1 MPLLQSL
8 AITYALWLL
17 YILVMGLYRAKLQGR
32 LSRVALEGGA
42 AVGAYFATADA
53 TNITVTYTSAPSAG
67 TNNVTLNW
75 SARI

>member
-1 MPLLQSL
+1 MPLLHSL
-8 AITYALWLL
+8 ALLYALWLM
-17 YILVMGLYRAKLQGR
+17 YVLVMGLYRAKLQGR
-32 LSRVALEGGA
+32 LSPAPLEGGA

-53 TNITVTYTSAPSAG
+53 TNITVTYTPAPSTG